1 VPVTGSESDGAARP
15 PVVSDRR
22 ARRVAERRDRVYG
35 AAVELFIERG
45 FDSTT
50 MDEIAERADVA
61 RASVFNYYQRKVAF
75 LDEWS
80 ARRRRRAFSA
90 VDTGPHDDRDVR
102 QVLVLYM
109 IELARISESTR
120 VETVAVMGAAIH
132 STDVLGD
139 PPLARALA
147 PIIIRA
153 KLNGEL
159 RAGVDAEQAA
169 LLVATGYFATLAA
182 WINADPA
189 PFRLEAALLQ
199 MLELTFGGILNE
211 RNETRRASSSEPT
224 VVGQGRAAAPAER
237 IRLVE

>member
-1 VPVTGSESDGAARP
+1 VPVTGPESDSAARP
-15 PVVSDRR
+15 PVVSDR
-22 ARRVAERRDRVYG
+22 ARRVAERRDRVYS

-80 ARRRRRAFSA
+80 ARRRQRAFSA
-90 VDTGPHDDRDVR
+90 VDTGPQDDRDLR
-102 QVLVLYM
+102 QILALYM

-147 PIIIRA
+147 PIINRA

-159 RAGVDAEQAA
+159 RAGVDTEQAA

-182 WINADPA
+182 WINANPA

-199 MLELTFGGILNE
+199 MLELTFGGILND
-211 RNETRRASSSEPT
+211 RDAARRAVLSKPA
-224 VVGQGRAAAPAER
+224 VVRKGRAAASAEV
-237 IRLVE
+237 IGLVE